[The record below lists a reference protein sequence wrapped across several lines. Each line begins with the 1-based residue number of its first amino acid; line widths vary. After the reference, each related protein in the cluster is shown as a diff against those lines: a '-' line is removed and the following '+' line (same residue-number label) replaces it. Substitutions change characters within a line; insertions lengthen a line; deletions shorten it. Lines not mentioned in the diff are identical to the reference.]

1 MRDSGACM
9 ARTRRGWGNA
19 KPSTVCRRGIHGVDL
34 IPIPLPIHKLKEE
47 MMSIPQNRSTHQG
60 PEAFRETVRRITE
73 EIQNNHRP
81 GYGVQIPQSLLET
94 DLPSMAI
101 AIRNVGRFAVVLD
114 PATAASGDGPSHQS
128 AETTSQSASASPLAA
143 IGAAIIYQSVLHHR
157 TRCYAEVMPVL
168 ALEGRIPDDS
178 LLRAADR
185 LDVQVVMYHQSV
197 ISELERL
204 SRLVHGHT
212 RPASAHIDIENVALM
227 NVWQHR

>member
-1 MRDSGACM
+1 
-9 ARTRRGWGNA
+9 
-19 KPSTVCRRGIHGVDL
+19 
-34 IPIPLPIHKLKEE
+34 
-47 MMSIPQNRSTHQG
+47 MSIPQNRSIHQSTHQA

-128 AETTSQSASASPLAA
+128 PETTSQSASASPLAA

-204 SRLVHGHT
+204 SRLGPRLHEACVRSHRYRKR
-212 RPASAHIDIENVALM
+212 RPAERMAAPVARLPPDLVLVGRTTPRPRRTHM
-227 NVWQHR
+227 K

>member
-1 MRDSGACM
+1 
-9 ARTRRGWGNA
+9 
-19 KPSTVCRRGIHGVDL
+19 
-34 IPIPLPIHKLKEE
+34 
-47 MMSIPQNRSTHQG
+47 MSIPQNRSTHQSTHQG

-114 PATAASGDGPSHQS
+114 PATAASGDDSSHQTPES
-128 AETTSQSASASPLAA
+128 SSQSEIALPLAA
-143 IGAAIIYQSVLHHR
+143 IGAAISYQSVLHHR

-204 SRLVHGHT
+204 SRSVHGYT
-212 RPASAHIDIENVALM
+212 RPASSHIDIENVALM
-227 NVWQHR
+227 NAWQRP

>member
-1 MRDSGACM
+1 
-9 ARTRRGWGNA
+9 
-19 KPSTVCRRGIHGVDL
+19 
-34 IPIPLPIHKLKEE
+34 
-47 MMSIPQNRSTHQG
+47 MSIPQNRSTHQG

-128 AETTSQSASASPLAA
+128 PETTSQSASASPLAA
-143 IGAAIIYQSVLHHR
+143 IGAAIIYQSVLHHG

-178 LLRAADR
+178 LLRAAER

-204 SRLVHGHT
+204 SRLVHGYT
-212 RPASAHIDIENVALM
+212 RPASAHIDIEKSP
-227 NVWQHR
+227 

>member
-34 IPIPLPIHKLKEE
+34 TPIPLPIHKLKEE
-47 MMSIPQNRSTHQG
+47 MMSIPQNRSIHQSTHQAH
-60 PEAFRETVRRITE
+60 EAFRETVRRITE

-114 PATAASGDGPSHQS
+114 PATAASGDGPSHQTPES
-128 AETTSQSASASPLAA
+128 SSQSEIASPLAA

-168 ALEGRIPDDS
+168 ALEGRIP
-178 LLRAADR
+178 RR
-185 LDVQVVMYHQSV
+185 
-197 ISELERL
+197 
-204 SRLVHGHT
+204 
-212 RPASAHIDIENVALM
+212 
-227 NVWQHR
+227 